1 MRTRLAATAVLIL
14 AWGSTFT
21 SIKVSLE
28 GCPPMLLAGGRCV
41 VGGALVALVAAL
53 LGRRPGLRGNLAPY
67 AALALLN
74 VVGFFG
80 LQTLAIDHLP
90 SGFASVLLYLQPVL
104 TVLLAAPFL
113 GDRLTASRLVGA
125 AHGVRRRRGGVAG
138 PEPRG
143 LGPRCPARDRGG
155 GVLVPRHDHGQ
166 AGRAAGRA
174 AVGGGAPAG
183 RRRRGA
189 VRRRRV
195 TGETSVDASGRV
207 VVALVWTTLVG
218 TTLAWLL
225 WMYLVAGGDV
235 GRVAVSIF
243 LVPVVAVVLGWWL
256 LDESRRLVAG
266 RRHRAGVR
274 RRAARE
280 RRPASATR
288 LGASDARRT

>member
-113 GDRLTASRLVGA
+113 GDRLTGPRLVGA
-125 AHGVRRRRGGVAG
+125 RDGVRRRRGGVACDPG
-138 PEPRG
+138 RG
-143 LGPRCPARDRGG
+143 VSVLGVAARDRGG
-155 GVLVPRHDHGQ
+155 GVLVARARSRPSGSRPRVEPLW
-166 AGRAAGRA
+166 
-174 AVGGGAPAG
+174 AVALPLVAGGAALSVV
-183 RRRRGA
+183 A
-189 VRRRRV
+189 AV
-195 TGETSVDASGRV
+195 TGETSVDVSGRV

-243 LVPVVAVVLGWWL
+243 LVPVVAVVLGWWRARR
-256 LDESRRLVAG
+256 DRRLVAG
-266 RRHRAGVR
+266 PRHGAGVR
-274 RRAARE
+274 RRAAGE
-280 RRPASATR
+280 RHSAS
-288 LGASDARRT
+288 GA

>member
-113 GDRLTASRLVGA
+113 GDRLTGVAAGGL

-138 PEPRG
+138 PGPRG
-143 LGPRCPARDRGG
+143 VGASGSCSGSRRRCAGPWARSRPSGSRRGSSRSGRWRSRSWPAARRCPSS
-155 GVLVPRHDHGQ
+155 PRF
-166 AGRAAGRA
+166 
-174 AVGGGAPAG
+174 
-183 RRRRGA
+183 
-189 VRRRRV
+189 
-195 TGETSVDASGRV
+195 TGETSIDASGRV

-243 LVPVVAVVLGWWL
+243 LVPVVAVVLGWWV
-256 LDESRRLVAG
+256 LDESVGWSLAVGTALVC
-266 RRHRAGVR
+266 AGVLLVNAVR
-274 RRAARE
+274 PPRRA
-280 RRPASATR
+280 
-288 LGASDARRT
+288 